1 MTEAGSNNSG
11 GVGGWRTSGGG
22 EEQVRRGRA
31 QAVGLFR
38 WQLICPALDAGLS
51 TKARGRLVRAIAAA
65 EHAHPS
71 GEAVRY
77 SRDTLDRWI
86 RRYRA
91 GGFDELV
98 PTARASDPRTDT
110 AVLEMAANLKR
121 ELPDRTAAQVQ
132 RILRAASGWAPSET
146 TLLRHF
152 HRLELMGPA
161 GGVGGEVFG
170 RFEAADPNERWT
182 GDALHG
188 PRIGGRKVYLFAF
201 LDDHSRLLVGYRF
214 GFSEDAV
221 RLAVA
226 LQPGLAARGVPHSVY
241 VDNGSAFVDAWLL
254 RACAKLAVRLVHST
268 PHRPQ
273 GRGKIER
280 FFRTVREQFLVEV
293 LDTTLEELAAAGSD
307 HAAALMELNRL
318 FTAWVEVEYHRR
330 VHTETGQTPLQ
341 RWEAGW
347 TRLGRTAGMPTAA
360 DLTEAF
366 LWSEYRTVTKT
377 ATVSLHGNTYQVEAA
392 LAGRKVE
399 LVFSPFNLEKL
410 QVRYAGVG
418 YGLAVPHVITR
429 HTHPK
434 ARPEIVDPPPPTPSG
449 IDYLALTAAAHHQQ
463 VKDDRRIGFH
473 ALYGEPDNTTEVTD
487 TTEGVGAGQVPGQLA
502 LTDLIDAAD
511 IDGRVAS

>member
-1 MTEAGSNNSG
+1 VTETVKNSC
-11 GVGGWRTSGGG
+11 G
-22 EEQVRRGRA
+22 EEVQRGRA
-31 QAVGLFR
+31 QAVALFR
-38 WQLICPALDAGLS
+38 WQLICPALDSALS
-51 TKARGRLVRAIAAA
+51 TKARGRLVRSIAAA
-65 EHAHPS
+65 EHLHPS
-71 GEAVRY
+71 GERVRY

-98 PTARASDPRTDT
+98 PTARVTDPRTD
-110 AVLEMAANLKR
+110 AGVLEMAAGLKR
-121 ELPDRTAAQVQ
+121 ENPQRTAAQVQ
-132 RILRAASGWAPSET
+132 RILRASAGWSPSES
-146 TLLRHF
+146 TLLRLF
-152 HRLELMGPA
+152 HRLELIGPPA
-161 GGVGGEVFG
+161 GVGGEVFG

-188 PRIGGRKVYLFAF
+188 PKIGGRKVYLFAF

-214 GFSEDAV
+214 GFSEDTV
-221 RLAVA
+221 RLGVA
-226 LQPGLAARGVPHSVY
+226 LHPALAARGVPQSVY

-293 LDTTLEELAAAGSD
+293 ADRSAEELTAAGVSP
-307 HAAALMELNRL
+307 AGALMELNRL

-330 VHTETGQTPLQ
+330 VHSETGQSPLQ

-347 TRLGRTAGMPTAA
+347 TRLGRSAAMPTAA

-377 ATVSLHGNTYQVEAA
+377 ATVSLHGNTYQVQGV

-399 LVFSPFNLEKL
+399 LVFSPFDLEKL
-410 QVRYAGVG
+410 QVRYDGTS
-418 YGLAVPHVITR
+418 YGPAVPHVITR

-434 ARPEIVDPPPPTPSG
+434 ARPEIVDPQPAEPSG
-449 IDYLALTAAAHHQQ
+449 IDYLALTAAAHHEQIR
-463 VKDDRRIGFH
+463 DDHRIGFH
-473 ALYGEPDNTTEVTD
+473 ALYGPNPTGATKSVA
-487 TTEGVGAGQVPGQLA
+487 AGQVPGQLA

-511 IDGRVAS
+511 AAPADGRVAS